1 VLAPVP
7 KKRSLAIKA
16 RMQTVRSADSPCRLV
31 MGWEPYRQKDI
42 VFIASGVV
50 SPVTSTHLFKS
61 SGGLRSMRMRQI
73 RIDDLQVPI
82 GHLRRT

>member
-1 VLAPVP
+1 MG
-7 KKRSLAIKA
+7 A
-16 RMQTVRSADSPCRLV
+16 RERHFGVRDSPESQTCPPDFPK
-31 MGWEPYRQKDI
+31 ERQ
-42 VFIASGVV
+42 VFMFITSGTV

-82 GHLRRT
+82 GHLKRT